1 MAKLTEYGR
10 MRRRIKK
17 ELDAARM
24 VKALAHAQ
32 MAAILSAGA
41 AQISVIAS
49 TVIDAKMLAAW
60 KKEKAGAYD
69 KHHAK
74 GGTP

>member
-1 MAKLTEYGR
+1 VAKLTEYGR

-24 VKALAHAQ
+24 VKALAHVQ
-32 MAAILSAGA
+32 MAAMLSAGA
-41 AQISVIAS
+41 AQISIIAS
-49 TVIDAKMLAAW
+49 TVIEAKMLAAW
-60 KKEKAGAYD
+60 GKEKYGAYD

-74 GGTP
+74 GETP